1 MLGAYS
7 NLLDHRFRWLV
18 MTFHCR
24 FVFAYGKNIIIGP
37 FIHDNMLFGIDA
49 DGVLY
54 KTSTKSGGPWTEVEN
69 LTKTFKISIIFSKT

>member
-1 MLGAYS
+1 MNN
-7 NLLDHRFRWLV
+7 NLNDWKK
-18 MTFHCR
+18 
-24 FVFAYGKNIIIGP
+24 FAYGKNIVIGP

-69 LTKTFKISIIFSKT
+69 LTKTFKISIIFSKTRKKYYNLFYVFIILR